1 MAVVPR
7 QNAPSK
13 KMIWQYWIDNGIQRG
28 CGGTINSGSFGVV
41 WKTAQALSDAG

>member
-28 CGGTINSGSFGVV
+28 LDDTRI
-41 WKTAQALSDAG
+41 